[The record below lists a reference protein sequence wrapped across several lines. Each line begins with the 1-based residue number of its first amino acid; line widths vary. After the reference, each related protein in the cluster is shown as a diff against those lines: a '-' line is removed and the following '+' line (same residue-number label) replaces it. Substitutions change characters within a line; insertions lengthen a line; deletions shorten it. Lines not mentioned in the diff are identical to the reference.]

1 MPENYQNTN
10 GDGKKHV
17 TTNSNVQYMNS
28 KVEKPMVLRVIYYD
42 ESVRL
47 EFIGELPKEQQTE
60 KRRYNYEKPAAATLL
75 LRHKC
80 QELYNAYKNVIIPA
94 LNECRNEQISV
105 PLAGVNQLVIDTN
118 VGEDGIPRPRIK
130 LVKNID
136 LNSGIADGDNVF
148 TYVFNMGEYILGYNE
163 VTGDFKKKVLTY
175 NELELFMRDLNT
187 NVDATSNTFVHTER
201 VVNRYWKDTL
211 DGKLNKIGE
220 KLGIDLTAKPR
231 YQTGNGGQASI
242 FDNPSKANTSD
253 VPYNNIS
260 VSDLDALES
269 QIMG

>member
-1 MPENYQNTN
+1 MPENYQNNN

-17 TTNSNVQYMNS
+17 YTNGNTQYMNS
-28 KVEKPMVLRVIYYD
+28 NVEKPMVLRVIYYD

-47 EFIGELPKEQQTE
+47 EFIGELPKDQQTE
-60 KRRYNYEKPAAATLL
+60 RRRYNYDKPAAITLL

-94 LNECRNEQISV
+94 LAKGENEQVSI
-105 PLAGVNQLVIDTN
+105 PLAGVNQLVLDTN
-118 VGEDGIPRPRIK
+118 VGEDGVPRPRLK
-130 LVKNID
+130 LVKSID
-136 LNSGIADGDNVF
+136 MSSGIADGSNVF

-163 VTGDFKKKVLTY
+163 VTGDFKKKVVTY

-187 NVDATSNTFVHTER
+187 NVDASSNTFVHTDR
-201 VVNRYWKDTL
+201 VVNRYWKETL

-220 KLGIDLTAKPR
+220 KLGLDMTSRPR
-231 YQTGNGGQASI
+231 YQTGNGGQSSI
-242 FDNPSKANTSD
+242 FDNPSRSNTSD